1 MFLIYECWKWYTV
14 GKLRQDVAI
23 FGIYLKL
30 RGAGHSTKAHL
41 AGLFNVW
48 ENSEVLIEISA
59 GETSGLKWP
68 GQSSSAKLGK
78 LAQPASYTL
87 LTKRQESDKE
97 MEEIITDFI
106 IQNKERFF
114 KIFIYE
120 ELLI

>member
-14 GKLRQDVAI
+14 GNLRQDVAI

-114 KIFIYE
+114 KNLFMRNF
-120 ELLI
+120 

>member
-1 MFLIYECWKWYTV
+1 MHVGNWYTV
-14 GKLRQDVAI
+14 GNLWQDVAT
-23 FGIYLKL
+23 FGMYLKL
-30 RGAGHSTKAHL
+30 RGAGHSPKAHL

-59 GETSGLKWP
+59 GETSRLKWP

-78 LAQPASYTL
+78 SAQPASYTP

-97 MEEIITDFI
+97 TEIITDFI

-114 KIFIYE
+114 KIFIYG

>member
-1 MFLIYECWKWYTV
+1 MYGKTV
-14 GKLRQDVAI
+14 K
-23 FGIYLKL
+23 
-30 RGAGHSTKAHL
+30 S
-41 AGLFNVW
+41 
-48 ENSEVLIEISA
+48 EISA
-59 GETSGLKWP
+59 GETSRLKWP

-87 LTKRQESDKE
+87 LTKIQGSDKE